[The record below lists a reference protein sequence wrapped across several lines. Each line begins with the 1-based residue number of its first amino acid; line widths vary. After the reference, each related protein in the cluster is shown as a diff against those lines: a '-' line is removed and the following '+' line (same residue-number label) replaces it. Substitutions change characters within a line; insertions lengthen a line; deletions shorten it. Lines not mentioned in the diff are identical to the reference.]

1 MRVTLREIIDIL
13 LKISLLTALGCSIY
27 IFIQAMVYKHNE
39 YKGRF
44 LSWQMP
50 MILALLIDIYL
61 I

>member
-1 MRVTLREIIDIL
+1 MHLTLTEIIDIL
-13 LKISLLTALGCSIY
+13 LKISLLIALGCSIY
-27 IFIQAMVYKHNE
+27 IFVQALIFKQNE